1 MRNALALLALLLA
14 FALGAGL
21 VWHFAGQKEKPLPDA
36 PALIARVREVARL
49 ETLDVTLYKK
59 VTFEPDPREAKTLWG
74 SIAQWAT
81 YSVRPPRG
89 RAIIFAEAHLGLD
102 LNQLDVNGLR
112 VTGRRV
118 EVVLPP
124 LTVKVELR
132 PAETEIIG
140 SNLDSKETAEL
151 FEKARAAFE
160 GEVRADRALQARAR
174 ASGEQTL
181 RSLFVGL
188 GFSEVVFVQK
198 LSPERISG

>member
-1 MRNALALLALLLA
+1 MRNLLALLALLLA
-14 FALGAGL
+14 FALGAGV
-21 VWHFAGQKEKPLPDA
+21 VWHFAAQKEKPLPDPA
-36 PALIARVREVARL
+36 ALIARVREVARL

-74 SIAQWAT
+74 SVAQWAT
-81 YSVRPPRG
+81 YSVRPPKG

-102 LNQLDVNGLR
+102 LGKLDVNGLR
-112 VTGRRV
+112 VDGRRV
-118 EVVLPP
+118 ELVLPP
-124 LTVKVELR
+124 VTLKVELR

-151 FEKARAAFE
+151 FEKARLAFE
-160 GEVRADRALQARAR
+160 GEVRADKALQARAR

-198 LSPERISG
+198 LSLERTAG